1 MSQPSIASRGLDLI
15 NDWYDMFESWILTD
29 KRSLYGASLARI
41 LSGCA
46 VMGILITN
54 FRVRNLLFGQG
65 SVWNKPL
72 QESNAK
78 MYWPPRLIVD
88 HMGNTTFLFY
98 YLLVIFVALLF
109 VLGWHTRLVGPL
121 MLIGHVSIIERIPVL
136 GDQGDNIL
144 RVGLLLLLFMH
155 TSEHWSLD
163 ARRRARHAA
172 EPMGRGAGGVGAVVK
187 NLYNS
192 HRVLPL
198 WFTNGVHNVVL
209 IALAWQLIMIYF
221 SAGWFKAQGELWY
234 HGTALYYPLQLQE
247 YKPFPFLTDAFTH
260 VGVMVGLSTYV
271 ADGRADR
278 LRLRAAAPDRATD
291 RDLLRDHVPP
301 VHRGPDGAAVVL
313 AVDDRVRCD
322 LREHVDVHPVRPV
335 DPRQAAAR
343 RRPVL
348 GRDRPDRGEAAG
360 QPGQGTQPGVQTGGL
375 GDRRGDAAAGQH
387 QRDDRQRQHGGGGV
401 ERAEAADGDHDAGQQ
416 AAECAGQV
424 HREVGEA
431 LNNGPVRDGERSA

>member
-15 NDWYDMFESWILTD
+15 NRWYDLFESWILTD

-41 LSGCA
+41 LSGCS

-78 MYWPPRLIVD
+78 MYWPPRVIVD
-88 HMGNTTFLFY
+88 HMGNTMFLFY
-98 YLLVIFVALLF
+98 YLAVIFVALLF

-163 ARRRARHAA
+163 ARRRART
-172 EPMGRGAGGVGAVVK
+172 ESVPNRSFGAVVH

-192 HRVLPL
+192 QRVLPR
-198 WFTNGVHNVVL
+198 WFTNGLHNVVL
-209 IALAWQLIMIYF
+209 IALAWQLMIIYF
-221 SAGWFKAQGELWY
+221 SAGMFKVKGELWS

-260 VGVMVGLSTYV
+260 VGVVVGFATY
-271 ADGRADR
+271 
-278 LRLRAAAPDRATD
+278 
-291 RDLLRDHVPP
+291 
-301 VHRGPDGAAVVL
+301 L
-313 AVDDRVRCD
+313 AVIVQLLFSLALIHPITRRIAIFCALMFHLSIAILMALPWFSLSMIAFDAIFVSTSTFILFDKWI
-322 LREHVDVHPVRPV
+322 REKLRPV
-335 DPRQAAAR
+335 SDLFWDVTDPIVDKLPGRSKQPNSPS
-343 RRPVL
+343 RPK
-348 GRDRPDRGEAAG
+348 EASL
-360 QPGQGTQPGVQTGGL
+360 V
-375 GDRRGDAAAGQH
+375 
-387 QRDDRQRQHGGGGV
+387 
-401 ERAEAADGDHDAGQQ
+401 
-416 AAECAGQV
+416 
-424 HREVGEA
+424 
-431 LNNGPVRDGERSA
+431 RSAD

>member
-1 MSQPSIASRGLDLI
+1 MSQPSIASRGLDLV
-15 NDWYDMFESWILTD
+15 NDSYDAFESWILTD

-54 FRVRNLLFGQG
+54 FRVRNLLFGPG

-78 MYWPPRLIVD
+78 TYWPPRLIVD
-88 HMGNTTFLFY
+88 HLNNTTFLFY
-98 YLLVIFVALLF
+98 YLAVILVALLF

-144 RVGLLLLLFMH
+144 RVGLLLLMFMH

-172 EPMGRGAGGVGAVVK
+172 EPMGRGAGGFGAVVK

-198 WFTNGVHNVVL
+198 WFTNGVHNVIL

-271 ADGRADR
+271 AMCVQIGFGFALLHPIARRVAIFCAIMFHLSIAILMALPWFSLSMIAFDAIFVSTSTFILFDGWIRDKLRPVADLFWDVTDPIVEKLPGGGRAKEPS
-278 LRLRAAAPDRATD
+278 LVA
-291 RDLLRDHVPP
+291 
-301 VHRGPDGAAVVL
+301 
-313 AVDDRVRCD
+313 
-322 LREHVDVHPVRPV
+322 
-335 DPRQAAAR
+335 RQA
-343 RRPVL
+343 
-348 GRDRPDRGEAAG
+348 D
-360 QPGQGTQPGVQTGGL
+360 
-375 GDRRGDAAAGQH
+375 
-387 QRDDRQRQHGGGGV
+387 
-401 ERAEAADGDHDAGQQ
+401 
-416 AAECAGQV
+416 
-424 HREVGEA
+424 
-431 LNNGPVRDGERSA
+431 

>member
-1 MSQPSIASRGLDLI
+1 MSQPSIASRGLDLV
-15 NDWYDMFESWILTD
+15 NDWYDSFESWILTD

-72 QESNAK
+72 QDTNEH
-78 MYWPPRLIVD
+78 MYWPPRLIVS
-88 HMGNTTFLFY
+88 HLGNTAFLFY

-144 RVGLLLLLFMH
+144 RVGLLLLMFMH

-172 EPMGRGAGGVGAVVK
+172 EPMGHGTGGFGAVVR

-192 HRVLPL
+192 HRVLPR
-198 WFTNGVHNVVL
+198 WFTNGLHNVVL
-209 IALAWQLIMIYF
+209 IALAWQLMIIYF
-221 SAGWFKAQGELWY
+221 SAGLFKVQGALWQ
-234 HGTALYYPLQLQE
+234 HGTAIYYPLQLQE

-260 VGVMVGLSTYV
+260 IGILVGTATYV
-271 ADGRADR
+271 AVVVQIGFSFALLHPVARRIAIFCAIMFHLSIAVLMALPWFSLSMIAFDAIFVSTSTFVLFDAWIRDR
-278 LRLRAAAPDRATD
+278 LRPVADLFWDVTDPIVEKLPGRAKQPS
-291 RDLLRDHVPP
+291 LVSS
-301 VHRGPDGAAVVL
+301 
-313 AVDDRVRCD
+313 
-322 LREHVDVHPVRPV
+322 
-335 DPRQAAAR
+335 QA
-343 RRPVL
+343 
-348 GRDRPDRGEAAG
+348 D
-360 QPGQGTQPGVQTGGL
+360 
-375 GDRRGDAAAGQH
+375 
-387 QRDDRQRQHGGGGV
+387 
-401 ERAEAADGDHDAGQQ
+401 
-416 AAECAGQV
+416 
-424 HREVGEA
+424 
-431 LNNGPVRDGERSA
+431 

>member
-1 MSQPSIASRGLDLI
+1 MSQPSLVSRGLDLV
-15 NDWYDMFESWILTD
+15 NDSYDSFESWILTD

-65 SVWNKPL
+65 SVWNRPL

-78 MYWPPRLIVD
+78 MYWPPRVIVD
-88 HMGNTTFLFY
+88 HMSNTTFLFY
-98 YLLVIFVALLF
+98 YLAVIFVALLF

-144 RVGLLLLLFMH
+144 RVGLLLLMFMH

-172 EPMGRGAGGVGAVVK
+172 EPMGHGAGSVGAVLK

-198 WFTNGVHNVVL
+198 WLTNGVHNVIL

-271 ADGRADR
+271 AMCVQIGFGFALLHPIARRVAIFCAIMFHLSIAVLMALPWFSLSMIAFDSIFVSTSTFILFDR
-278 LRLRAAAPDRATD
+278 WI
-291 RDLLRDHVPP
+291 RDKL
-301 VHRGPDGAAVVL
+301 
-313 AVDDRVRCD
+313 
-322 LREHVDVHPVRPV
+322 RPV
-335 DPRQAAAR
+335 ADLFWDVTDPIVEKLPGSREKEPSLVARQA
-343 RRPVL
+343 
-348 GRDRPDRGEAAG
+348 D
-360 QPGQGTQPGVQTGGL
+360 
-375 GDRRGDAAAGQH
+375 
-387 QRDDRQRQHGGGGV
+387 
-401 ERAEAADGDHDAGQQ
+401 
-416 AAECAGQV
+416 
-424 HREVGEA
+424 
-431 LNNGPVRDGERSA
+431 

>member
-1 MSQPSIASRGLDLI
+1 MSQPSLASRSLDLV
-15 NDWYDMFESWILTD
+15 NDAYDRFESWILTD

-65 SVWNKPL
+65 SIWNRPL
-72 QESNAK
+72 QENNAD
-78 MYWPPRLIVD
+78 MYWPPRLIVS

-144 RVGLLLLLFMH
+144 RIGLLLLMFMH

-163 ARRRARHAA
+163 ARRRSRHPA
-172 EPMGRGAGGVGAVVK
+172 EPMGNGAGGLGAVVK

-198 WFTNGVHNVVL
+198 WFTNGVHNVIL

-221 SAGWFKAQGELWY
+221 SAGWFKAQGELWF

-247 YKPFPFLTDAFTH
+247 YKPFP
-260 VGVMVGLSTYV
+260 S
-271 ADGRADR
+271 
-278 LRLRAAAPDRATD
+278 
-291 RDLLRDHVPP
+291 
-301 VHRGPDGAAVVL
+301 
-313 AVDDRVRCD
+313 
-322 LREHVDVHPVRPV
+322 
-335 DPRQAAAR
+335 
-343 RRPVL
+343 
-348 GRDRPDRGEAAG
+348 
-360 QPGQGTQPGVQTGGL
+360 
-375 GDRRGDAAAGQH
+375 
-387 QRDDRQRQHGGGGV
+387 
-401 ERAEAADGDHDAGQQ
+401 
-416 AAECAGQV
+416 
-424 HREVGEA
+424 
-431 LNNGPVRDGERSA
+431 

>member
-1 MSQPSIASRGLDLI
+1 MSQPSIASRGLDLT
-15 NDWYDMFESWILTD
+15 NNWYDMFESWILTD
-29 KRSLYGASLARI
+29 KRSIYGASLARI

-72 QESNAK
+72 QENNAK
-78 MYWPPRLIVD
+78 MYWPPRVIVD

-98 YLLVIFVALLF
+98 YLAVIFVALLF

-172 EPMGRGAGGVGAVVK
+172 EPMGRGAGSVGAVVR

-192 HRVLPL
+192 HPVLPL
-198 WFTNGVHNVVL
+198 WLSNGVHNVVL
-209 IALAWQLIMIYF
+209 IALAWQLMIIYF
-221 SAGWFKAQGELWY
+221 SAGMFKVQGALWQ

-260 VGVMVGLSTYV
+260 IGVVVGAATYV
-271 ADGRADR
+271 AVVVQLLFSLALIHPITRRIAIFCALMFHLSIAILMALPWFSLSMIAFDAIFVSTSTFILFDGWI
-278 LRLRAAAPDRATD
+278 
-291 RDLLRDHVPP
+291 RDKL
-301 VHRGPDGAAVVL
+301 
-313 AVDDRVRCD
+313 
-322 LREHVDVHPVRPV
+322 RPV
-335 DPRQAAAR
+335 ADLFWDVTDPIVEKL
-343 RRPVL
+343 P
-348 GRDRPDRGEAAG
+348 GRDRDKEPSLV
-360 QPGQGTQPGVQTGGL
+360 T
-375 GDRRGDAAAGQH
+375 
-387 QRDDRQRQHGGGGV
+387 RQ
-401 ERAEAADGDHDAGQQ
+401 AD
-416 AAECAGQV
+416 
-424 HREVGEA
+424 
-431 LNNGPVRDGERSA
+431 